1 MAAIVSLKD
10 LWVFFMH
17 IVQDGGQGELDM
29 VSIFILSIL
38 IQMSTSIQLHYC
50 FRKLN
55 SYSVQLLNTN
65 VLPEFESK

>member
-38 IQMSTSIQLHYC
+38 SQMSTSIQLHHC
-50 FRKLN
+50 FKKLN
-55 SYSVQLLNTN
+55 SYSVQLLDTN
-65 VLPEFESK
+65 VLPKFESK